1 MFGTLG
7 LIACGLS
14 QNVLLVR
21 VPKTASGTVVAV
33 LKQWRQ
39 YGLCN
44 ISSLVTIH
52 SPESRFTRPTTAQLN
67 AADKVIV
74 TSRDPL
80 NRFVSAFNWRHP
92 RNGKMTHNTAL
103 SQHGYQF
110 ENRLYACFQHVG
122 ELADALVRSR
132 HDMLNHINV
141 SMCARVAWEAC
152 STEMGDDF
160 SRGRDSMI
168 HAGLSSY
175 VNPAGPAAFLARPLR
190 IILQEDMSASLD
202 RLYRWLEC
210 DRLQERPAIPSV
222 HTMYPGKNDTYLSPM
237 GAQMLRFALGDDY
250 AMHNSLLSPGSHA

>member
-1 MFGTLG
+1 
-7 LIACGLS
+7 
-14 QNVLLVR
+14 
-21 VPKTASGTVVAV
+21 
-33 LKQWRQ
+33 
-39 YGLCN
+39 
-44 ISSLVTIH
+44 
-52 SPESRFTRPTTAQLN
+52 
-67 AADKVIV
+67 
-74 TSRDPL
+74 
-80 NRFVSAFNWRHP
+80 
-92 RNGKMTHNTAL
+92 
-103 SQHGYQF
+103 
-110 ENRLYACFQHVG
+110 
-122 ELADALVRSR
+122 
-132 HDMLNHINV
+132 MLNHV

-160 SRGRDSMI
+160 SRRDSMI

-175 VNPAGPAAFLARPLR
+175 VNPAGLSAFLARPLR